1 MRSDR
6 SISRVAGAAGGRQ
19 PRSRG
24 RAGVTTFALG
34 ASVAS
39 ADGWGAACFLA
50 RKTEGREG
58 RKAAMAKTDLARPQ
72 NLA

>member
-6 SISRVAGAAGGRQ
+6 SISRVAMAGAAGGRQ

-34 ASVAS
+34 TSVAS

-50 RKTEGREG
+50 RKMEGREG
-58 RKAAMAKTDLARPQ
+58 REGGDGE
-72 NLA
+72 N